1 MSRAARRSSEELEEL
16 MPKEEKIL
24 LSIPQHLHPYYDAQ
38 ELTSAGGWSFGR
50 PRHAGGSGSGTY
62 PRCFGSPR
70 PLGGQSP
77 GRVDMELRGSVGLD
91 QKKASHRKVLPPN
104 RRTPDS
110 WRAHL
115 RTERQ
120 KDQDTEFRAAPHS
133 TASQSVSVFPVQR

>member
-1 MSRAARRSSEELEEL
+1 MARRNSEELKEL

-24 LSIPQHLHPYYDAQ
+24 LSVPQHLHPCSDAQ

-50 PRHAGGSGSGTY
+50 PRRAGGSGSGTY

-77 GRVDMELRGSVGLD
+77 GPVDVELRGSDGLD
-91 QKKASHRKVLPPN
+91 QKTASRRKALPPN

-110 WRAHL
+110 RRARL

-120 KDQDTEFRAAPHS
+120 KDQDTEFRAAPHF
-133 TASQSVSVFPVQR
+133 TASQGVPVFPVQR